1 MKFDNKIED
10 IGSEPSDN
18 PGPSNLISHKD
29 SQTCVTIATI
39 HQESDSEEDDLWPM
53 SIAEVSDESNEEFT
67 EEGYLDAETG
77 LMIKPSVENNEY
89 LNGTTDNEKDRF
101 DQFQKNPLHLQH
113 EEQRKRSIADENLI
127 LKYVH
132 KKFGVA
138 TVHEQRSL
146 TGGQQLTGT
155 ATEAEE
161 MIKPFLN
168 LDHQV
173 HHIPTNKKR

>member
-1 MKFDNKIED
+1 MTIKFDNKRED
-10 IGSEPSDN
+10 TGSEPSDN

-53 SIAEVSDESNEEFT
+53 SVAEVSDESNVDFK
-67 EEGYLDAETG
+67 EEGFLDAETG
-77 LMIKPSVENNEY
+77 LMVKPSVETKEY
-89 LNGTTDNEKDRF
+89 VNEKYRF
-101 DQFQKNPLHLQH
+101 NQFPKNPLHLQH
-113 EEQRKRSIADENLI
+113 EEKRKRSIADENLI
-127 LKYVH
+127 LEYVH